1 MAAQADS
8 LKSIIYALVANLAI
22 AVAKLVAAVL
32 TGSTSMLAEAVHSM
46 ADCGNQALLIVGLRR
61 AKRPASADHPLGHGK
76 AIYFWSFIVAVMLF
90 SMGGVFS
97 IYEGWHKW
105 ASPEPLAWPWL
116 AVGILVFSVIAE
128 AISLRACLI
137 EINKVRD
144 GRSLWD
150 WFQESRQSELI
161 VILGEDL
168 AAMLGL
174 VIALFAVVLTMITGK
189 VVFDAAGSISIG
201 VILITIALLIGAE
214 IQALLIGQSAE
225 TKVVRAIHE
234 VLSTR
239 HEIDAVLNLITLQ
252 LGSEI
257 MVAVKARMR
266 EFPTQRELIEAINH
280 CEAAL
285 RATIPEVRWIFFE
298 PDIED

>member
-8 LKSIIYALVANLAI
+8 LKSIIYALAANMAI
-22 AVAKLVAAVL
+22 AVAKLIAAAI
-32 TGSTSMLAEAVHSM
+32 TGSTSMLAEAVHSL
-46 ADCGNQALLIVGLRR
+46 ADCGNQALLIVGLKR

-76 AIYFWSFIVAVMLF
+76 AIYFWSFIVAIMLF

-97 IYEGWHKW
+97 IYEGVHKW
-105 ASPEPLAWPWL
+105 ESPETLAWPWL
-116 AVGILVFSVIAE
+116 AVGILVFSIIAE

-137 EINKVRD
+137 EINKVRG
-144 GRSLWD
+144 GRSLWY

-174 VIALFAVVLTMITGK
+174 VVALFAVVMTMVTGK
-189 VVFDAAGSISIG
+189 LVFDAAGSISIG
-201 VILITIALLIGAE
+201 VILITVAWLVGVE
-214 IQALLIGQSAE
+214 VKALLIGQSAE
-225 TKVVRAIHE
+225 AKVVRAIRE

-239 HEIDAVLNLITLQ
+239 HEIDQVLNLITLQ
-252 LGSEI
+252 LGNEI

-285 RATIPEVRWIFFE
+285 KAAIPEVRWIFFE
-298 PDIED
+298 PDMEV